1 MKMASS
7 RSGLRPFFSHRPL
20 DAFSRTRFITFSCW
34 KACKPE
40 MWPWPIG
47 LAMVPEYALGSYSGP
62 EVRIEDPNPV
72 AGDLNVM
79 GRLSSLA
86 IRPGEPPV
94 FEERREPRPMPS

>member
-47 LAMVPEYALGSYSGP
+47 LAMVPECALGSYSGP
-62 EVRIEDPNPV
+62 EVRFGEV
-72 AGDLNVM
+72 
-79 GRLSSLA
+79 SLPA
-86 IRPGEPPV
+86 CDHLAV
-94 FEERREPRPMPS
+94 